1 MKKGEDTMKKGEDKT
16 TKEEGSQNQEEG
28 RNKKRSG
35 LEWSSRRS
43 NKCKGNTK
51 RMQEE
56 QKWQR

>member
-1 MKKGEDTMKKGEDKT
+1 MKKGEDKT